1 MEIVPL
7 STLTDPASLARLQAA
22 FLGSVLPKVQRHGR
36 IYFRGARSDRRADL
50 VAEVVA
56 LAWKWF
62 MRLVCRLSSFDW

>member
-1 MEIVPL
+1 MNVRCLPPSSPSPTAL
-7 STLTDPASLARLQAA
+7 HASFLAI
-22 FLGSVLPKVQRHGR
+22 LPQLQRHGR